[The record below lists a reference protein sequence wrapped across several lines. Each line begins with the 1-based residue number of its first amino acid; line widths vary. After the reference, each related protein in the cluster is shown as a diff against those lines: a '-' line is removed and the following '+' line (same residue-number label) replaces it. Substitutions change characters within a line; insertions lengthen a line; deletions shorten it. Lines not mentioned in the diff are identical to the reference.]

1 MNENVRLALLAEQKI
16 KEVTQ
21 EIVNEIDRNII
32 NSKNNKVK
40 ELAPNIIVVKFS
52 DLDKGRL
59 DPDNYIMS
67 AQARYVKEY
76 LANSKSISVMMNR
89 IREIVTNGYVVGN
102 SRKFRLNLHTLSV
115 IEEYAKNNLEMSFD
129 V

>member
-40 ELAPNIIVVKFS
+40 ELAPNMIVVKFS

-89 IREIVTNGYVVGN
+89 IREIVTNGYVVSN
-102 SRKFRLNLHTLSV
+102 SRKFRLNVHTLSV

>member
-102 SRKFRLNLHTLSV
+102 SRRFRLNVHTLSV